1 METLDKI
8 ILYEQGD
15 LTNDETIEL
24 FQEQLIVAYL
34 ADGRA
39 LWAAR

>member
-8 ILYEQGD
+8 IAYEQGD

-24 FQEQLIVAYL
+24 FQELVNSGL
-34 ADGRA
+34 AWQMGGHYR
-39 LWAAR
+39 